1 MRRIYDPQN
10 GSDVTATVQSFLQS
24 GTKLVSSYLYSFS
37 CVNFWDSNPYGNYAS
52 FCFTDAEA
60 PLFLKYAQ
68 LTPNGASQLGC
79 WGGNPATLHPTGLTF
94 IADNISHDKLSY
106 GIGFEDKPVEI
117 TWGLKSAT
125 RPYSALMYN
134 TGSSAQ
140 YWSAISDA
148 SYPVGLT
155 LKQALAMGLFTE
167 APFWIHSA
175 IFTDFPRLG
184 GTFLGT
190 ALMFRGFI
198 RKTAATASQMKISLA
213 SLLDVFQSVQI
224 PTQTITPN
232 NRTLPYIPVAVSPYA
247 DTGSDY
253 ISPVFVNPIQLQIT
267 TSQAIPAGYLQDCFL
282 SFNPQGYAGFS
293 IFKSGY
299 PTSPTFRI
307 QGNTAGPGTIQ
318 IYFYEPYVYPQTAS
332 GFNLYQQQTTAGG
345 PIAGFLYLPPPEFS
359 A

>member
-1 MRRIYDPQN
+1 M
-10 GSDVTATVQSFLQS
+10 
-24 GTKLVSSYLYSFS
+24 
-37 CVNFWDSNPYGNYAS
+37 NFWDNNPYGNYAT

-60 PLFLKYAQ
+60 PLFLNYAQ

-79 WGGNPATLHPTGLTF
+79 WGGNPATLHPTGLSF
-94 IADNISHDKLSY
+94 IADNITHDKLSY

-117 TWGLKSAT
+117 TWAMDPA
-125 RPYSALMYN
+125 RAYSALMYS
-134 TGSSAQ
+134 TSLTAP
-140 YWSAISDA
+140 YWSALADA
-148 SYPVGLT
+148 SFPANLT
-155 LKQALAMGLFTE
+155 LKQALVMGLFTE
-167 APFWIHSA
+167 CPFWIHSA
-175 IFTDFPRLG
+175 LFTDFPRLG

-198 RKTAATASQMKISLA
+198 RKTNSTASLLKITLA

-232 NRTLPYIPVAVSPYA
+232 NRTLPYIPVAVSAYA
-247 DTGSDY
+247 DTGLFSNY
-253 ISPVFVNPIQLQIT
+253 SSPVFVNPLQLQIHT
-267 TSQAIPAGYLQDCFL
+267 TFSIPAGYLQDCFL
-282 SFNPQGYAGFS
+282 SFNPGVYAGFS
-293 IFKSGY
+293 IFKAGY

-318 IYFYEPYVYPQTAS
+318 IYFYEPYVWPQTAS

-345 PIAGFLYLPPPEFS
+345 PIEGLLFVPPPEFS